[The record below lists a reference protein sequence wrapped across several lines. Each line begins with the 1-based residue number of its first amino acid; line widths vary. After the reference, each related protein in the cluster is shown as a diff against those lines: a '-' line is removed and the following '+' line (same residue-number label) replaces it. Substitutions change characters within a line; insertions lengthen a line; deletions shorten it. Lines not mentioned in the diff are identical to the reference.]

1 MSKIWS
7 VLNLKK
13 KKRVEEGKEFKKESG
28 HLPRAT
34 TCWRGKEL
42 SHWPSGR
49 VHSSVV
55 TWLPLESPPAG
66 VPNFWDLMPDGV
78 R

>member
-1 MSKIWS
+1 MNKIWS

-13 KKRVEEGKEFKKESG
+13 KKKRGEEGKEFKKESG

-42 SHWPSGR
+42 SHWPSGP
-49 VHSSVV
+49 VTAV
-55 TWLPLESPPAG
+55 TWPPPESPPAG
-66 VPNFWDLMPDGV
+66 VPDFRDLMPDGV